1 MSVFATFGAYNRND
15 DWLVILIGLIVCYLI
30 LYPLY
35 ILYLR
40 YRYVRLIKKQLVTS
54 MYKLPISMSPTEL
67 AYIFSS
73 KVKRPQLFATILDL
87 ANRSIV
93 IMHKTHDNLTV
104 TNGPKVDND
113 IKPFEFLLLN
123 KINETE
129 EPTKVN
135 SVIDGFTSYEVKK
148 GVKIEGSKQYVFWWL
163 LRDNLRSRKI
173 IQTHLAKKYL
183 YMLFIFGFVASF
195 IVIEVTIISV
205 RLMQMIGAGEVST
218 NRLIDSAS
226 SGISFWI
233 LAVLPIL
240 FISFGLLKFKGRMMG
255 REWIMTSRYKRYL
268 SQIDSFREFVRL
280 THKNRLKF
288 ESKELHKES
297 VALTRPYAIACGFIK
312 E

>member
-1 MSVFATFGAYNRND
+1 
-15 DWLVILIGLIVCYLI
+15 
-30 LYPLY
+30 
-35 ILYLR
+35 
-40 YRYVRLIKKQLVTS
+40 
-54 MYKLPISMSPTEL
+54 
-67 AYIFSS
+67 
-73 KVKRPQLFATILDL
+73 
-87 ANRSIV
+87 
-93 IMHKTHDNLTV
+93 
-104 TNGPKVDND
+104 
-113 IKPFEFLLLN
+113 
-123 KINETE
+123 
-129 EPTKVN
+129 
-135 SVIDGFTSYEVKK
+135 
-148 GVKIEGSKQYVFWWL
+148 
-163 LRDNLRSRKI
+163 
-173 IQTHLAKKYL
+173 
-183 YMLFIFGFVASF
+183 MLFIFGFVASF